1 MRVARGFDV
10 LGRVAEMPPSGCT
23 SAARRRL
30 WAQAVDLVREEN
42 LIDPAYCYTIVSL
55 DSPAS
60 HGDQVLKVGGGALA
74 APRLIPETGQLTAL
88 AFNVVTI
95 GRQVEARISSL
106 FAERRAALAV
116 MLDELSNLLLFDV
129 ARRAGDR
136 IQADVRRRNLSMA
149 GELHAGD
156 PGLDLAAQAMV
167 LKLAQA
173 RCVNVD
179 LSSGQLLRPMKSG
192 SVVYGVGIDLP
203 PATWSRCEECPS
215 RRKCQFKDDGENAP
229 VGLDTHGAMG

>member
-10 LGRVAEMPPSGCT
+10 LGRVAEMPPSGCK

-30 WAQAVDLVREEN
+30 WEQAVELVREED
-42 LIDPAYCYTIVSL
+42 LVDPAYCYNIVAL

-60 HGDQVLKVGGGALA
+60 HGNQLLKVGGGALA
-74 APRLIPETGQLTAL
+74 APRLIPETGELTAL
-88 AFNVVTI
+88 AFNVATI
-95 GRQVEARISSL
+95 GPKIEARIAAL

-136 IQADVRRRNLSMA
+136 IQADVRRRGLSMA

-156 PGLDLAAQAMV
+156 PGLDLSAQAMV
-167 LKLAQA
+167 LELAQA
-173 RCVNVD
+173 RCVNVQ
-179 LSSGQLLRPMKSG
+179 LSKGQLLRPMKSG

-203 PATWSRCEECPS
+203 PATWTRCEECPS
-215 RRKCQFKDDGENAP
+215 REKCQFKDNGESAGI
-229 VGLDTHGAMG
+229 GLDTHGVSG